1 MKANYYRMLKDN
13 VLDMPEFNHKFPGP
27 LGTHSTRKYGMT
39 WCRGNGC
46 HKDEG
51 NYRGRFKVQKR

>member
-13 VLDMPEFNHKFPGP
+13 VLDAPEFNHKYPGP
-27 LGTHSTRKYGMT
+27 LDTHSTRKYGMT
-39 WCRGNGC
+39 RWRRNGC

-51 NYRGRFKVQKR
+51 NYRGCFKAQKR